1 MRKILLIPTVGMIL
15 AVALAVAYLL
25 VRRYQPPSA
34 TGPMQAPVSLA
45 SLDKQ
50 DLPPLPNLWLH
61 INSAEGLE
69 VFQGAPL
76 IFTVRVA
83 NQRATNAA
91 FTNQAHEAYLSLI
104 QQKVAKGEI
113 SSADAQPMLEL
124 AQQKQQVKV
133 ARLGTNEQGW
143 EKFVHIEIA
152 AAGSPPAPLTWPLTP
167 FTAPE
172 AKSLTLDASS
182 RAKVD
187 YALEPQA
194 AAQVPAGDFEI
205 TAVLE
210 VPAGAALPQDL
221 WRGRVASLPV
231 RLKILPVP
239 AQPSPAEQA
248 SMNMQRAEFFSTTKD
263 WSNALA
269 SAKTALAASPDLIR
283 AEMIVGKAQEA
294 QGDLSGARDTF
305 LNAYRLFHQQ
315 HPNSYEAPQYLID
328 QLGTLDA
335 RLRERRTESLR

>member
-1 MRKILLIPTVGMIL
+1 MRKIRWILTVGMIL

-61 INSAEGLE
+61 INSAEELE

-83 NQRATNAA
+83 NQRAANAA

-104 QQKVAKGEI
+104 QEKLGKGEI
-113 SSADAQPMLEL
+113 SAADAQPMLEL
-124 AQQKQQVKV
+124 AREKREVKV
-133 ARLGTNEQGW
+133 VRLGTNEQGW
-143 EKFVHIEIA
+143 EKFVHFEIA
-152 AAGSPPAPLTWPLTP
+152 GVGSPPTPLTWPLTP
-167 FTAPE
+167 LTAPE

-187 YALEPQA
+187 YALAPQA

-205 TAVLE
+205 TGVLE
-210 VPAGAALPQDL
+210 VPAGTALPQDL
-221 WRGRVASLPV
+221 WRGRVASTPV

-248 SMNMQRAEFFSTTKD
+248 SMSVQRAEFFSTTQD

-269 SAKTALAASPDLIR
+269 NAKAALAARPDLIR
-283 AEMIVGKAQEA
+283 AEMIVGKVQEA

-305 LNAYRLFHQQ
+305 LSAYRLFYQQ
-315 HPNSYEAPQYLID
+315 HPNSSEPPEYLVYKIA
-328 QLGTLDA
+328 TLDE
-335 RLRERRTESLR
+335 RLGKRGTKSAP